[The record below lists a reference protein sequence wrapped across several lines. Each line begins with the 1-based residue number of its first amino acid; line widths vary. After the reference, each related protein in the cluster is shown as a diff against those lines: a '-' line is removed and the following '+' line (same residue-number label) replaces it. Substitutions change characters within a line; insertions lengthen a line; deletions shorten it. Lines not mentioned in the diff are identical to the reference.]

1 MKCDA
6 DAETKCKMISDILT
20 AKPHYFVE
28 QVPCDDNRLYI
39 KVYADLEPQEK
50 AEKLYQ
56 ICEEEELIKV
66 YKELGEYCDIK
77 PCDDAQERYEDL
89 CEYFGDAKDILKSR
103 KDFKAWLERIKWHI
117 HKAEELYEKYEHKQE
132 PCENHEEKPHSL
144 LDAYF
149 QMRAEEIS
157 PCEDE
162 TKECI
167 RNCFEC
173 KWSSF
178 YKTEQE
184 QEDVEDDTLYET
196 GAIICDSC
204 GSEIAFCPYCGAEL
218 ESGE

>member
-1 MKCDA
+1 MTREEKVNLLNTLL
-6 DAETKCKMISDILT
+6 EIEEKNDIGNLT
-20 AKPHYFVE
+20 RTDRREFQQWV
-28 QVPCDDNRLYI
+28 
-39 KVYADLEPQEK
+39 
-50 AEKLYQ
+50 
-56 ICEEEELIKV
+56 EELEQEPGEKV
-66 YKELGEYCDIK
+66 
-77 PCDDAQERYEDL
+77 AQERYADL

-117 HKAEELYEKYEHKQE
+117 HKAAEQYEKYEHKQE